1 MSDQSSTSRNVGLR
15 LNDLSIRVKVLL
27 NMLMIAVLSSIAV
40 GFLGYYSA
48 KKSLEEAVFDQL
60 TSVREVKRRALESF
74 IEDAKEQVSVL
85 AQSRMVAD
93 AVMELSPAYS
103 IMDFYYSPGKI
114 TLMRRD
120 LKEFYRTSVDR
131 KLGDQDLFSKQLT
144 KSTDEL
150 SDKAVV
156 LQNLYIANNKHPIG
170 KKELLN
176 RANDK
181 TAYSDIHE
189 RYHSSFRRFLMADGF
204 SDILLVNVHTSEVIY
219 SVAKNTDFG
228 SSLMSGVF
236 RQSALGQAF
245 TLARNSIRPNMVIL
259 SDFVSYE
266 GAYGELQLFFSA
278 PVYEEGE
285 KIAVLIATMPLS
297 AVNKIM
303 TDDGDWVEEGLGITG
318 ETYLVGKDQLMRS
331 DARLFEEESEKFYEE
346 LLDLNVPGEEIN
358 QIKSLRT
365 TVLSKTVKT
374 EPILDALKG
383 HSGNMLSKNY
393 LGKPALSA
401 YSTLK
406 IRELPWIII
415 AEMQEEEAF
424 ESIERLKWNVALA
437 TLVIFIIGVIIS
449 NAYSTSF
456 TRPIYKLQEAI
467 GKLSKGDL
475 SASIP
480 VTSADEIGQTIESM
494 NTLIERT
501 RDTSDFAR
509 DIGKGNF
516 ETKFETYGNKDILGN
531 SLVKMRDRLKEV
543 SIEDYRR
550 QWVNEGITKFADI
563 TRQYLDNVDQLYEV
577 VLRELVDY
585 LSANQGML
593 FLVEDDEIADKSFL
607 QLKACYA
614 FDRQKYLDKKIGF
627 GEGLAGR
634 CWQEN
639 ESLFIDDVPEGY
651 SKIVTGLG
659 LASPKSILIVPL
671 KFNEQALGVIEV
683 ASFDVFERY
692 MIEFVERISENIA
705 SAITSAK
712 HNTRTAHL
720 LSDAQKLTQELRTR
734 EEEMLQNTEELQTTQ
749 EEMARR
755 QYELEEVR
763 KELKKE
769 IALKDEQILFY
780 KSQLGEKGDD
790 LSSEVEKV

>member
-1 MSDQSSTSRNVGLR
+1 
-15 LNDLSIRVKVLL
+15 
-27 NMLMIAVLSSIAV
+27 MIAALSSIAV

-48 KKSLEEAVFDQL
+48 KKSLEEAVFAQL

-103 IMDFYYSPGKI
+103 IMDFYYTPGKI

-131 KLGDQDLFSKQLT
+131 KLGEQDLFSKQLI
-144 KSTDEL
+144 KSTEEL

-156 LQNLYIANNKHPIG
+156 LQNLYIANNQNPIG
-170 KKELLN
+170 KKDLMN
-176 RANDK
+176 RAEDK

-228 SSLMSGVF
+228 SSLMDGVF

-266 GAYGELQLFFSA
+266 GAYGGLQIFFSA

-297 AVNKIM
+297 AINKIM
-303 TDDGDWVEEGLGITG
+303 TDDGDWVEEGLGVTG

-331 DARLFEEESEKFYEE
+331 DARLFEEEPEKFYEE
-346 LLDLNVPGEEIN
+346 LLDLNVAGDEIN

-365 TVLSKTVKT
+365 TVLSKSVKT

-383 HSGNMLSKNY
+383 HAGNMLSKNY

-467 GKLSKGDL
+467 GKLSRGDL
-475 SASIP
+475 STSIP
-480 VTSADEIGQTIESM
+480 VTSQDEIGQTISSM
-494 NTLIERT
+494 NTLIDRT
-501 RDTSDFAR
+501 KDTSDFAR

-516 ETKFETYGNKDILGN
+516 ETKFETYGNRDVLGN

-543 SIEDYRR
+543 SIEDHRR

-593 FLVEDDEIADKSFL
+593 FLVEDDEKASKPYL

-639 ESLFIDDVPEGY
+639 ESLFIDDVPDGY

-659 LASPKSILIVPL
+659 LASPKSLLIVPL

-755 QYELEEVR
+755 QIELEEVR
-763 KELKKE
+763 NALKKE

>member
-15 LNDLSIRVKVLL
+15 INDLSIRVKVLL
-27 NMLMIAVLSSIAV
+27 NMLMIAALSSIAV

-48 KKSLEEAVFDQL
+48 KKSLEEAVFAQL
-60 TSVREVKRRALESF
+60 TSVREVKRRSLESF

-103 IMDFYYSPGKI
+103 IMDFYYAPGKI
-114 TLMRRD
+114 IKMRRD

-131 KLGDQDLFSKQLT
+131 KLGDHDIFSSQLV
-144 KSTDEL
+144 KSTEEL
-150 SDKAVV
+150 SDKAII
-156 LQNLYIANNKHPIG
+156 LQNLYIANNSNPIG
-170 KKELLN
+170 KKDLMT

-189 RYHSSFRRFLMADGF
+189 RYHSSFRRFLKADGF
-204 SDILLVNVHTSEVIY
+204 SDILLVNVNSSEVIY

-228 SSLMSGVF
+228 SSLMNGVF

-245 TLARNSIRPNMVIL
+245 ILARNSIRPNMVVL

-266 GAYGELQLFFSA
+266 GAYGALQLFFSA

-297 AVNKIM
+297 AVNRIM
-303 TDDGDWVEEGLGITG
+303 TDDGDWVEEGLGNTG

-331 DARLFEEESEKFYEE
+331 DARLFEEKAEEFYEN
-346 LLDLNVPGEEIN
+346 LLDLNVPGEEIS

-365 TVLSKTVKT
+365 TVLSKTVDT
-374 EPILDALKG
+374 APIHDALKG
-383 HSGNMLSKNY
+383 HSGNMLSENY
-393 LGKPALSA
+393 LGRSALSA
-401 YSTLK
+401 YTSVK

-415 AEMQEEEAF
+415 AEMEENEAF
-424 ESIERLKWNVALA
+424 ESIERLKLNVALA
-437 TLVIFIIGVIIS
+437 MLVIFIIGIIIS

-467 GKLSKGDL
+467 SKLSKGDL
-475 SASIP
+475 SSSIP
-480 VTSADEIGQTIESM
+480 VTSQDEIGKTISSM
-494 NTLIERT
+494 NTLIDRT
-501 RDTSDFAR
+501 KNTSDFAR
-509 DIGKGNF
+509 NIGKGNF
-516 ETKFETYGNKDILGN
+516 ETKFETYGNRDVLGN

-543 SIEDYRR
+543 SIEDHRR
-550 QWVNEGITKFADI
+550 QWVNEGVAKFTDI
-563 TRQYLDNVDQLYEV
+563 TRKYLNNVDQLYEV

-585 LSANQGML
+585 LGANQGML
-593 FLVEDDEIADKSFL
+593 FLVEDDIKNDTSFL

-614 FDRQKYLDKKIGF
+614 FDRQKYLNKKIGF

-639 ESLFIDDVPEGY
+639 ESLFIDDVPDGY

-659 LASPKSILIVPL
+659 LASPKSLLIVPL
-671 KFNEQALGVIEV
+671 KFNEQALGVIEL
-683 ASFDVFERY
+683 ASFEVFEKY

-712 HNTRTAHL
+712 HNTRTANL
-720 LSDAQKLTQELRTR
+720 LSDSQKLTQELRTR

-755 QYELEEVR
+755 QKELEEVR
-763 KELKKE
+763 NLLKKE
-769 IALKDEQILFY
+769 IAMKDEQILFY
-780 KSQLGEKGDD
+780 KSQLDGGRDTSLEDKN
-790 LSSEVEKV
+790 E

>member
-1 MSDQSSTSRNVGLR
+1 MSDQSSTPKNVGLR

-27 NMLMIAVLSSIAV
+27 NMLIIAALSSIAV

-48 KKSLEEAVFDQL
+48 KKSLEEAVFAQL

-131 KLGDQDLFSKQLT
+131 KLGDQDLFSKQLI
-144 KSTDEL
+144 KSTEEL

-156 LQNLYIANNKHPIG
+156 LQSLYIANNQNPIG
-170 KKELLN
+170 KKYLMN
-176 RANDK
+176 RAEDK

-204 SDILLVNVHTSEVIY
+204 ADILLVNVNTSEVIY

-228 SSLMSGVF
+228 SSLMDGVF

-266 GAYGELQLFFSA
+266 GAYGDLQIFFSA

-297 AVNKIM
+297 AINKIM
-303 TDDGDWVEEGLGITG
+303 TDDGDWKQEGLGKTG

-331 DARLFEEESEKFYEE
+331 DARLFKEGAEKFYEE
-346 LLDLNVPGEEIN
+346 LLELKISGDEIS

-365 TVLSKTVKT
+365 TVLSKTVTT
-374 EPILDALKG
+374 EPVLDALKG
-383 HSGNMLSKNY
+383 HSGNLLSKNY

-401 YSTLK
+401 YSSLK

-437 TLVIFIIGVIIS
+437 TLVIFIIGVIVS

-467 GKLSKGDL
+467 AKLSKGDL

-480 VTSADEIGQTIESM
+480 VTSADEIGKTIDSM
-494 NTLIERT
+494 NTLISRT
-501 RDTSDFAR
+501 KDTSDFAR
-509 DIGKGNF
+509 DIGKGDF
-516 ETKFETYGNKDILGN
+516 ETKFETYGNKDVLGN

-543 SIEDYRR
+543 SIEDHRR
-550 QWVNEGITKFADI
+550 QWVNEGVTKFADI

-593 FLVEDDEIADKSFL
+593 FLVEDDEIEDKAYL

-614 FDRQKYLDKKIGF
+614 FDRQKYLHKKIGF

-651 SKIVTGLG
+651 SKIITGLG

-755 QYELEEVR
+755 QIELEEVR
-763 KELKKE
+763 NELKKE
-769 IALKDEQILFY
+769 IALKDEQILYY